1 MADETTNTVCDE
13 YDVQDALDTSDDEDA
28 EDVESPWHQDVAAL
42 KKVLEDHK
50 NRENTKLK
58 KSLTEAYMGLDL
70 GLKEFEQWKN
80 TIIKGLGV
88 PAEFLSG
95 PHYPAGLNQN
105 GDIFPVKGASSVTGR
120 FSSHENHPVN
130 TLIQAASSDIAQASK
145 RRALKN
151 ALHGSLYGAGPFQVT
166 GAGFSPE
173 DIGKIK
179 TQVGSWGKDEFMLGT
194 PVKPLKGTFGSKVR
208 NTKKRRNRKK
218 KRQPGGSSVPVRGGI
233 SMHVHDAASAQNLG
247 QWNITGVDGVLDK
260 QWSFISMVEHGD
272 RNLHR
277 GIMCQPVLLTEVFGL
292 AGYSPA
298 CGRCPYGLHCLRQKL
313 PNVCAHCR
321 ATVPQHFLDHGS
333 VDRRIEK
340 EYVRLQRAE
349 ERVSTACPLFEHS
362 LTVCE
367 LCVERIEGRHPQV
380 TRLRIPDKQNLTTA
394 RYKNIRLRYAV
405 SDSETF
411 AQHVA
416 KKQSKKGGK
425 KGDLHERQRT
435 RYQKLRKKPKHGHHQ
450 HDMAKVSTTPKKVA
464 QQKSRGPR

>member
-1 MADETTNTVCDE
+1 MADKKTKTYTDKDGVPVMKETDLP
-13 YDVQDALDTSDDEDA
+13 LD
-28 EDVESPWHQDVAAL
+28 ESPWHQDVAAL
-42 KKVLEDHK
+42 KQVLEDY
-50 NRENTKLK
+50 ENTRLK
-58 KSLTEAYMGLDL
+58 KQLDDACNRF
-70 GLKEFEQWKN
+70 GCEEFEHWRQ
-80 TIIKGLGV
+80 TLYKGLGV

-130 TLIQAASSDIAQASK
+130 ILIQTELQAASSDIAQASK

-151 ALHGSLYGAGPFQVT
+151 ALHGSLYGAGLFQVT

-173 DIGKIK
+173 DIGKVK
-179 TQVGSWGKDEFMLGT
+179 EQVGSWGKDEFMLGT

-218 KRQPGGSSVPVRGGI
+218 KRQPGGSSVPVRGGV
-233 SMHVHDAASAQNLG
+233 SMSVHDAASAQNLG
-247 QWNITGVDGVLDK
+247 HWTVDGVLDE
-260 QWSFISMVEHGD
+260 QWTFVPTIPHDS

-277 GIMCQPVLLTEVFGL
+277 SIMCQPVLLTEVFGL

-298 CGRCPYGLHCLRQKL
+298 CGSCPYGLHCLRQRN

-349 ERVSTACPLFEHS
+349 ERVSSACPLFERS
-362 LTVCE
+362 ITVCE
-367 LCVERIEGRHPQV
+367 PCAERIEGRHPQV
-380 TRLRIPDKQNLTTA
+380 TRLRIPDRQNLTAA

-405 SDSETF
+405 SDPETF

-435 RYQKLRKKPKHGHHQ
+435 RYQQQQKQKKHQKKKSRKHP
-450 HDMAKVSTTPKKVA
+450 HDMAKISTTPKKMA